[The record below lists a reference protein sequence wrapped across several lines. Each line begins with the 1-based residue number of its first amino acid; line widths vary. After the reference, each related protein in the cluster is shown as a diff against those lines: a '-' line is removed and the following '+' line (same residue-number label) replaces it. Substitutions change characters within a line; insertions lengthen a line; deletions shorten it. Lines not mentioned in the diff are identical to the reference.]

1 MDPEINQRLD
11 QIEKLV
17 ADNNA
22 MLVKMRKAQKN
33 AAYVRAFYWVVIIGL
48 TLASF
53 YYIEPY
59 LTQLGAAY
67 GIGPGATATSTTTNP
82 DGSTTTSPTDTA
94 SVLSLLKQ
102 YEASQKAKTT
112 Q

>member
-11 QIEKLV
+11 QIEKVV

-33 AAYVRAFYWVVIIGL
+33 AAYVV
-48 TLASF
+48 SF